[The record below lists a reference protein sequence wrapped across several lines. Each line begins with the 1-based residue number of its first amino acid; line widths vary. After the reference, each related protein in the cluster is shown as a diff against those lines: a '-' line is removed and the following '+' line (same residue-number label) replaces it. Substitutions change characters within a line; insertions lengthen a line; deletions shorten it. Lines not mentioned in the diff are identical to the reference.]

1 MREMNIAIKSAQ
13 IIDGT
18 GASPIRNGVVL
29 VENGRILD
37 VGREADL
44 GIPDGAEVIDLGDDT
59 ILPGLVDPH
68 THITINPGKRG
79 LLGQLEGLA
88 EPDAQQGARAAHN
101 LRLDLKSG
109 ITTQRVIAEVNWN
122 DVAMRRAIDDGWIP
136 GPRLLCATR
145 GITSSNGHGAPSW
158 MFDGVENIRKAV
170 RDNLQMGADFIKILV
185 LDRTPT
191 MASYSFEEIQVAVEE
206 AHRAGKLITAH
217 AGANPG
223 TSLRLCL
230 EAGVDSLEH
239 AIPVTDEQIELYL
252 ETNAAFVRTFTI
264 GFQTAT
270 DWAWFAGKDIEGRV
284 NVMRQIVKDTIE
296 NPPDTSGFAD
306 YYKLGVT
313 LQDRVK
319 NTYEVVVPMFNKAVE
334 KGVRWTV
341 GMDSMHGL
349 IGYEIGSL
357 VEWGLSPM
365 EAIVGATKNAA
376 EICGV
381 DHDCGTLEKGKRAD
395 VISVRGDI
403 MQDIWSIA
411 RVNLIMKAGQRLDHV
426 SVF

>member
-1 MREMNIAIKSAQ
+1 MVTAIKSSLL
-13 IIDGT
+13 IDGT
-18 GASPIRNGVVL
+18 GASPLHNAVVL
-29 VENGRILD
+29 VDGDRILD

-44 GIPDGAEVIDLGDDT
+44 GIPDDAEVIDLGDET

-79 LLGQLEGLA
+79 LLGQLEGLR
-88 EPDAQQGARAAHN
+88 EPDAQQGARATHN

-109 ITTQRVIAEVNWN
+109 ITTQRVIAEVNFN
-122 DVAMRRAIDDGWIP
+122 DVAVRNAIDQGWIP

-158 MFDGVENIRKAV
+158 FFDGPDEIRKAV
-170 RDNLQMGADFIKILV
+170 RDNLQGGADFIKILV

-191 MASYSFEEIQVAVEE
+191 EASYSYEEIKMAVDE

-217 AGANPG
+217 AGAKPD
-223 TSLRLCL
+223 TSLKLCL
-230 EAGVDSLEH
+230 QAGVDSVEH
-239 AIPVTDEQIELYL
+239 AIPQKDEHIDLYL

-264 GFQTAT
+264 SFQTQV
-270 DWAWFAGKDIEGRV
+270 DWDWFKGKDIEGRV
-284 NVMRQIVKDTIE
+284 NVMREVVKETTE
-296 NPPDTSGFAD
+296 RPPEAGGFAD
-306 YYKLGVT
+306 YYKLGASMA
-313 LQDRVK
+313 DRIR
-319 NTYEVVVPMFNKAVE
+319 NTQEVVIPMFNKAVE

-365 EAIVGATKNAA
+365 EALVGATKQAA
-376 EICGV
+376 EVCGMDQV
-381 DHDCGTLEKGKRAD
+381 CGTLEKGKFAD
-395 VISVRGDI
+395 VISLKGNPLD
-403 MQDIWSIA
+403 DIWAIS
-411 RVNLIMKAGQRLDHV
+411 RVNFIMKGGERLDHV
-426 SVF
+426 SWF

>member
-1 MREMNIAIKSAQ
+1 MSVAIKSAQ

-68 THITINPGKRG
+68 THMTINPGKRG
-79 LLGQLEGLA
+79 LLGQLEGLR
-88 EPDAQQGARAAHN
+88 ELDAQQGARAASN

-122 DVAMRRAIDDGWIP
+122 DIGLRNAIEDGWVP
-136 GPRLLCATR
+136 GPRMLCATR
-145 GITSSNGHGAPSW
+145 GITSSHGHGAPSW

-185 LDRTPT
+185 LDRTPD

-206 AHRAGKLITAH
+206 AHRAGKPITAH

-230 EAGVDSLEH
+230 EAGVDSVEH
-239 AIPVTDEQIELYL
+239 AIPVTDEQIDLYL
-252 ETNAAFVRTFTI
+252 ETEAAFVRTFTI

-270 DWAWFAGKDIEGRV
+270 DWDWFKGKDIEGRV
-284 NVMRQIVKDTIE
+284 NVMRQIVRDTVE
-296 NPPDTSGFAD
+296 NPPEPNDFAD
-306 YYKLGVT
+306 YYKLGIT
-313 LQDRVK
+313 LQERVK

-365 EAIVGATKNAA
+365 EAIMGSTKQAA
-376 EICGV
+376 EVCGV
-381 DHDCGTLEKGKRAD
+381 EHDCGTLEAGKRAD
-395 VISVRGDI
+395 IISVDGDL
-403 MQDIWSIA
+403 MEDIWAIA
-411 RVNLIMKAGQRLDHV
+411 RVNFIMKAGERLDHI

>member
-1 MREMNIAIKSAQ
+1 MTVAIKSRQ

-18 GASPIRNGVVL
+18 GASPIRDGVVL
-29 VENGRILD
+29 VENGRIVD

-44 GIPDGAEVIDLGDDT
+44 GIPDGAEVVDLGDDT

-68 THITINPGKRG
+68 THMTINPGKRG
-79 LLGQLEGLA
+79 LLGQLEGLR
-88 EPDAQQGARAAHN
+88 ELDAQQGARAASN

-122 DVAMRRAIDDGWIP
+122 DIGLRNAIEDGWVP
-136 GPRLLCATR
+136 GPRMLCATR
-145 GITSSNGHGAPSW
+145 GITSSHGHGAPSW

-206 AHRAGKLITAH
+206 AHRAGRLITAH

-230 EAGVDSLEH
+230 EAGVDSVEH
-239 AIPVTDEQIELYL
+239 AIPVSDEQIDLYL
-252 ETNAAFVRTFTI
+252 ETDTAFVRTFTI

-270 DWAWFAGKDIEGRV
+270 DWDWFAGKDIEGRV
-284 NVMRQIVKDTIE
+284 NVMRQIVKDTVE
-296 NPPDTSGFAD
+296 NPPEPNDFAD

-313 LQDRVK
+313 LQERVK
-319 NTYEVVVPMFNKAVE
+319 NTYDVVVPMFNKAVE

-365 EAIVGATKNAA
+365 EAIMGSTKQAA
-376 EICGV
+376 EVCGV
-381 DHDCGTLEKGKRAD
+381 DDDCGTLEKGKRAD
-395 VISVRGDI
+395 IISVDGDL
-403 MQDIWSIA
+403 MEDIWAIA
-411 RVNLIMKAGQRLDHV
+411 RVNFIMKEGERLDHI

>member
-1 MREMNIAIKSAQ
+1 MTVAIKSTQ

-29 VENGRILD
+29 VENGVILD

-44 GIPDGAEVIDLGDDT
+44 GIPDGAEVIDLGDNT

-68 THITINPGKRG
+68 THMTINPGKRG
-79 LLGQLEGLA
+79 LLGQLEGL
-88 EPDAQQGARAAHN
+88 EELDAQQGARATHN
-101 LRLDLKSG
+101 FRLDLKSG

-122 DVAMRRAIDDGWIP
+122 DIGLRNAIEDGWVP
-136 GPRLLCATR
+136 GPRILCATR
-145 GITSSNGHGAPSW
+145 GITSSHGHGAPSW

-185 LDRTPT
+185 LDRTPN

-217 AGANPG
+217 AGASPG

-230 EAGVDSLEH
+230 EAGVDSVEH
-239 AIPVTDEQIELYL
+239 AIPVTDEQIEMYL
-252 ETNAAFVRTFTI
+252 DTDTAFVRTFTI

-270 DWAWFAGKDIEGRV
+270 DWDWFKGKDIEGRV

-319 NTYEVVVPMFNKAVE
+319 NTYDVVVPMFNKAVE

-365 EAIVGATKNAA
+365 EAIMGATKQAA

-381 DHDCGTLEKGKRAD
+381 DNDCGTLEKGKRAD
-395 VISVRGDI
+395 IISVDGDL
-403 MQDIWSIA
+403 MEDIWAIA
-411 RVNLIMKAGQRLDHV
+411 RVNFIMKAGERLDHI

>member
-1 MREMNIAIKSAQ
+1 LRNAI
-13 IIDGT
+13 
-18 GASPIRNGVVL
+18 
-29 VENGRILD
+29 E
-37 VGREADL
+37 
-44 GIPDGAEVIDLGDDT
+44 
-59 ILPGLVDPH
+59 
-68 THITINPGKRG
+68 
-79 LLGQLEGLA
+79 
-88 EPDAQQGARAAHN
+88 
-101 LRLDLKSG
+101 
-109 ITTQRVIAEVNWN
+109 
-122 DVAMRRAIDDGWIP
+122 DGWVP
-136 GPRLLCATR
+136 GPRMLCATR
-145 GITSSNGHGAPSW
+145 GITSSHGHGAPSW

-185 LDRTPT
+185 LDRTPD

-230 EAGVDSLEH
+230 EAGVDSVEH
-239 AIPVTDEQIELYL
+239 AIPVTDEQIDMYL
-252 ETNAAFVRTFTI
+252 ETEAAFVRTFTI

-270 DWAWFAGKDIEGRV
+270 DWDWFKGKDIEGRV
-284 NVMRQIVKDTIE
+284 NVMRQIVRDTVE
-296 NPPDTSGFAD
+296 NPPEQNDFAD
-306 YYKLGVT
+306 YYKTGVT

-319 NTYEVVVPMFNKAVE
+319 NTYDVVVPMFNKAVE

-365 EAIVGATKNAA
+365 EALVGATRQAA
-376 EICGV
+376 EVCGV
-381 DHDCGTLEKGKRAD
+381 DGDCGTLEKGKRAD
-395 VISVRGDI
+395 IISVDGDL
-403 MQDIWSIA
+403 MEDIWAIA
-411 RVNLIMKAGQRLDHV
+411 RVNFIMKAGERLDHI

>member
-1 MREMNIAIKSAQ
+1 MTIAIKSSQ
-13 IIDGT
+13 IIDAT

-29 VENGRILD
+29 VENGMILD

-44 GIPDGAEVIDLGDDT
+44 GIPDGAEVIDLGEDT

-68 THITINPGKRG
+68 THMTINPGKRG
-79 LLGQLEGLA
+79 LLGQLEGL
-88 EPDAQQGARAAHN
+88 EQLDAQQGARATHN

-122 DVAMRRAIDDGWIP
+122 DIGVRNAIEDGWIP
-136 GPRLLCATR
+136 GPRMLCATR
-145 GITSSNGHGAPSW
+145 GITSSHGHGAPSW

-185 LDRTPT
+185 LDRTPD
-191 MASYSFEEIQVAVEE
+191 MASYSFEEIQVAVDE

-230 EAGVDSLEH
+230 EAGVDSVEH
-239 AIPVTDEQIELYL
+239 AIPVTDEQIDLYL
-252 ETNAAFVRTFTI
+252 DTDTAFVRTFTI

-270 DWAWFAGKDIEGRV
+270 DWDWFTGKDIEGRV
-284 NVMRQIVKDTIE
+284 DVMRQIVRDTIE
-296 NPPDTSGFAD
+296 NPPEANDFAD

-319 NTYEVVVPMFNKAVE
+319 QTYDVVVPMFNKAVE
-334 KGVRWTV
+334 RGVRWTV

-365 EAIVGATKNAA
+365 EAIIGATKQAA
-376 EICGV
+376 EVCGV
-381 DHDCGTLEKGKRAD
+381 DDDCGTLEPGKRAD
-395 VISVRGDI
+395 IISVDGDL
-403 MQDIWSIA
+403 MDDIWSIA
-411 RVNLIMKAGQRLDHV
+411 RVNFIMKAGQRLDHI

>member
-1 MREMNIAIKSAQ
+1 MTIAIKSSLL
-13 IIDGT
+13 IDGT
-18 GASPIRNGVVL
+18 GGSPIHNAVVL
-29 VENGRILD
+29 VEGERILD

-68 THITINPGKRG
+68 THITINPGTRG
-79 LLGQLEGLA
+79 LLGQLEGLE
-88 EPDAQQGARAAHN
+88 EPDALQGARAAHN
-101 LRLDLKSG
+101 LRLDFKSG
-109 ITTQRVIAEVNWN
+109 ITTQRVIAEVHWN
-122 DVAMRRAIDDGWIP
+122 DIALRKAIDAGWIP
-136 GPRLLCATR
+136 GPRLLCTTR

-158 MFDGVENIRKAV
+158 MFDGPDEIRKAV
-170 RDNLQMGADFIKILV
+170 RENLQHGADFIKILV

-191 MASYSFEEIQVAVEE
+191 TASYSAEEIQTAVDE

-217 AGANPG
+217 ASARPD

-230 EAGVDSLEH
+230 AAGVDSLEH
-239 AIPVTDEQIELYL
+239 AIPQTDEQIDLYL
-252 ETNAAFVRTFTI
+252 NSGAAFVRTFTI
-264 GFQTAT
+264 GFQTQT

-284 NVMRQIVKDTIE
+284 NVMRGIVTDAFE
-296 NPPDTSGFAD
+296 NAPATPGASD
-306 YYKLGVT
+306 YYRTGISLRERLRHT
-313 LQDRVK
+313 Q
-319 NTYEVVVPMFNKAVE
+319 EVVIPMFQKAVE

-365 EAIVGATKNAA
+365 EAIMGSTKQAA
-376 EICGV
+376 EVCGV
-381 DHDCGTLEKGKRAD
+381 EHDCGTLEAGKRAD
-395 VISVRGDI
+395 VISVRGNLLE
-403 MQDIWSIA
+403 DIWAIA
-411 RVNLIMKAGQRLDHV
+411 RPNLLMKAGTRYDHI

>member
-1 MREMNIAIKSAQ
+1 MTTAIKSSLLV
-13 IIDGT
+13 DGT
-18 GASPIRNGVVL
+18 GASPIHNAVVL
-29 VENGRILD
+29 VEDGRILD

-68 THITINPGKRG
+68 THITINPGTRG

-88 EPDAQQGARAAHN
+88 EPDALQGARAAHN

-122 DVAMRRAIDDGWIP
+122 DIAMRRAIDAGWIP

-158 MFDGVENIRKAV
+158 FFDGVENIRKAV

-191 MASYSFEEIQVAVEE
+191 MASYSYEEIQVAVEE

-239 AIPVTDEQIELYL
+239 AIPQTDEQIELYL
-252 ETNAAFVRTFTI
+252 DTNAAFVRTFTI

-306 YYKLGVT
+306 YYKTGVT

-334 KGVRWTV
+334 RGVRWTV

-365 EAIVGATKNAA
+365 EAIMGATKNSA

-381 DHDCGTLEKGKRAD
+381 DKDCGTLEAGKRAD
-395 VISVRGDI
+395 VISVRGNI
-403 MQDIWSIA
+403 MDDIWAIA
-411 RVNLIMKAGQRLDHV
+411 RVNLIMKGGQRLDHV

>member
-1 MREMNIAIKSAQ
+1 
-13 IIDGT
+13 
-18 GASPIRNGVVL
+18 
-29 VENGRILD
+29 
-37 VGREADL
+37 
-44 GIPDGAEVIDLGDDT
+44 
-59 ILPGLVDPH
+59 
-68 THITINPGKRG
+68 
-79 LLGQLEGLA
+79 LLGQLEGL
-88 EPDAQQGARAAHN
+88 EELDAQQGARATHN

-109 ITTQRVIAEVNWN
+109 ITTQRVIAEVHWN
-122 DVAMRRAIDDGWIP
+122 DIALRNSIEDGWVP

-191 MASYSFEEIQVAVEE
+191 MASYSAEEIQVAVDE

-230 EAGVDSLEH
+230 EAGVDSVEH

-403 MQDIWSIA
+403 MQDIWAIA